1 MRCLLGIVR
10 CKRDVLTV
18 PYDDTDQ
25 PGMLGFNRFALS
37 GKRDAKPRPGRQ
49 TGRQVQST
57 ESPQAE
63 GDSDK
68 FAKSLYVH
76 GLCLEAAEP

>member
-1 MRCLLGIVR
+1 MRCLSGVGR
-10 CKRDVLTV
+10 CKRDVRTV

-57 ESPQAE
+57 ESLQAE
-63 GDSDK
+63 GDPDDLGRW
-68 FAKSLYVH
+68 LYVH
-76 GLCLEAAEP
+76 RLCLEAAEP

>member
-1 MRCLLGIVR
+1 MRCLSGIVR
-10 CKRDVLTV
+10 CKRDVLTI

-49 TGRQVQST
+49 TGRQVQSS

-63 GDSDK
+63 GDSEK
-68 FAKSLYVH
+68 FARWLYVH
-76 GLCLEAAEP
+76 RLCLEAAEP

>member
-1 MRCLLGIVR
+1 MMILFNR
-10 CKRDVLTV
+10 
-18 PYDDTDQ
+18 
-25 PGMLGFNRFALS
+25 GMLGFNRFALS

-63 GDSDK
+63 GVDK
-68 FAKSLYVH
+68 TRERWLYVH
-76 GLCLEAAEP
+76 RLCLEAAEP